1 METPPPNDSLKAPLS
16 PPVGGG
22 LCSFRRV
29 WQTNKCSN
37 NVLNIIT
44 DGYALPF
51 ITKPNSLGAVFT
63 NIPYL
68 SPILVIK
75 FMTFVLVKIG
85 PNLVFTKHVLAR
97 TIFLI
102 LS

>member
-1 METPPPNDSLKAPLS
+1 MGEKYGKYRT
-16 PPVGGG
+16 
-22 LCSFRRV
+22 RRV
-29 WQTNKCSN
+29 
-37 NVLNIIT
+37 I
-44 DGYALPF
+44 
-51 ITKPNSLGAVFT
+51 NSFKNGGKTPGAVFT
-63 NIPYL
+63 NIPNL

>member
-1 METPPPNDSLKAPLS
+1 MGEKGYIQAYLELKAVFLALRHFRILYQNQAVLIVTDCLFWPI
-16 PPVGGG
+16 PVT
-22 LCSFRRV
+22 V
-29 WQTNKCSN
+29 
-37 NVLNIIT
+37 
-44 DGYALPF
+44 GY
-51 ITKPNSLGAVFT
+51 TTCVVSGAVFT
-63 NIPYL
+63 NIPNL

-75 FMTFVLVKIG
+75 FMIFVLVKIG